1 MLSLIWVSLVIVF
14 AIVRGR
20 IIIEEVIKGCIL
32 VFLWIMVE
40 LLEEALE
47 TSSAKSFNVVI

>member
-14 AIVRGR
+14 AIVRGC
-20 IIIEEVIKGCIL
+20 IIVEEVVKGCIP